1 MTKTRICVWSGPRN
15 ISTALMY
22 SFASRTDTRVIDEP
36 FYAHY
41 LKTTGVA
48 HPGRE
53 EVLASQENDAEKV
66 IDNVVLKDYAEPVL
80 FIKNMAHHLTDMQ
93 TDFLDELVNV
103 FLIREPMEVL
113 TSLIKNLPDPVMR
126 DTGFQKEY
134 EIFDSLRAKGLK
146 PLVIDARELL
156 LNPPKILEALCKEV
170 GIPFESQMLT
180 WGKGPRPEDGVW
192 AKYWYENVHNST
204 GFAPYRPAN
213 RPVPP
218 KLNELLESCRH
229 YYSLL
234 YKEALKN

>member
-22 SFASRTDTRVIDEP
+22 SFANRTDTRVIDEP

-41 LKTTGVA
+41 LKCTGVA

-53 EVLASQENDAEKV
+53 EILAAVDNDADKV
-66 IDNVVLKDYAEPVL
+66 ISEVVLKDYEEPVL
-80 FIKNMAHHLTDMQ
+80 FIKNMAHHLTEMR
-93 TDFLDELVNV
+93 TDFLDELINV
-103 FLIREPMEVL
+103 FLIRNPEEVI

-126 DTGFQKEY
+126 DTGFKMEY
-134 EIFDSLRAKGLK
+134 EIFDSLRMKGMK

-156 LNPPKILEALCKEV
+156 MDPEKILKAFCEKV
-170 GIPFESQMLT
+170 NIPFEPQMLA
-180 WGKGPRPEDGVW
+180 WDKGPRPEDGIW

-204 GFAPYRPAN
+204 GFVAYQPKN
-213 RPVPP
+213 QPVPP
-218 KLNELLESCRH
+218 ALNTLLESCQH

-234 YKEALKN
+234 YQEALKA

>member
-41 LKTTGVA
+41 LKTTGVS

-53 EVLASQENDAEKV
+53 EVLASQENDADKV

-103 FLIREPMEVL
+103 FLIREPAEVI

-126 DTGFQKEY
+126 DTGFKMEY
-134 EIFDSLRAKGLK
+134 EIFDSLQTKGLK

-156 LNPPKILEALCKEV
+156 LDPEKILKAFCAKV
-170 GIPFESQMLT
+170 GIPFVPQMLT
-180 WGKGPRPEDGVW
+180 WEKGPRPEDGVW
-192 AKYWYENVHNST
+192 AKHWYENVHNST
-204 GFAPYRPAN
+204 GYAPYQPAN

-218 KLNELLESCRH
+218 KLNGLLESCRS
-229 YYSLL
+229 YYNLL
-234 YKEALKN
+234 YKEALKA